1 MRYRI
6 EICRDRVRGSE
17 IHSEA
22 LKYTWQI
29 WTRMRGAKGKMWG
42 LTDQEHQ
49 RAHYKSLCL
58 PLCELVRSAYTPHVL
73 ECERKQR
80 QITHRKAEVE
90 SWALVVHQ
98 IGTIGPSVQI
108 GGVNML

>member
-1 MRYRI
+1 MADMD
-6 EICRDRVRGSE
+6 EDVRG
-17 IHSEA
+17 
-22 LKYTWQI
+22 K
-29 WTRMRGAKGKMWG
+29 RKNVGR

-49 RAHYKSLCL
+49 RARYKSLCL
-58 PLCELVRSAYTPHVL
+58 PLCELVRSAHTPHVL